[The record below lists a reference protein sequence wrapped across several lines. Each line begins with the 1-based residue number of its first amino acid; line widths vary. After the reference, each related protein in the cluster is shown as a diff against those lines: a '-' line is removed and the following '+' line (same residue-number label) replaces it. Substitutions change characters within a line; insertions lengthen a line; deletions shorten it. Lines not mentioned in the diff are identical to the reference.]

1 MLNNGAVPECGK
13 VIQDSDLAV
22 AIPSAVWNG
31 GAHCGAPVTVTFN
44 GKPVQLTVE
53 GECPICIA
61 SGIDITEAAYT
72 ALGASVRGPP
82 TVNWQFD

>member
-1 MLNNGAVPECGK
+1 MGVPTVELLLPSHVRPNLCASTTMLTLSLV
-13 VIQDSDLAV
+13 
-22 AIPSAVWNG
+22 
-31 GAHCGAPVTVTFN
+31 N
-44 GKPVQLTVE
+44 GKSVQLTVE

>member
-1 MLNNGAVPECGK
+1 MLTLSLV
-13 VIQDSDLAV
+13 
-22 AIPSAVWNG
+22 
-31 GAHCGAPVTVTFN
+31 N
-44 GKPVQLTVE
+44 GKSVQLTVE